1 MNNSYFNP
9 NLVGN
14 SNNIPGAPLFTNT
27 GPTPNQE
34 TAPYSSNSNM
44 TPNIPLLPPQQNYI
58 ENVLQATVRL
68 KLRIYMT
75 FPDSTEWRDRI
86 FEGIL
91 EGSGRDHL
99 VLSDPNTG
107 NWLIIP
113 LIYVDYYEFLES
125 LEDYIQK
132 PR

>member
-1 MNNSYFNP
+1 MNNGYFNP

-14 SNNIPGAPLFTNT
+14 NNIPGSPLFTIG

-34 TAPYSSNSNM
+34 TAPYSESTKNLM
-44 TPNIPLLPPQQNYI
+44 QEPVYI
-58 ENVLQATVRL
+58 ENVLKATARL
-68 KLRIYMT
+68 KLKVYMT
-75 FPDSTEWRDRI
+75 FPDSLEWRDRV

-107 NWLIIP
+107 NWLILP
-113 LIYVDYYEFLES
+113 LIYIDYYEFLES
-125 LEDYIQK
+125 LENYLRNTK
-132 PR
+132 

>member
-14 SNNIPGAPLFTNT
+14 NNNIPGSPLFTNGGT
-27 GPTPNQE
+27 TPNQE
-34 TAPYSSNSNM
+34 TAPYSSNSNL
-44 TPNIPLLPPQQNYI
+44 TPNIPILQTPREQDYI

-68 KLRIYMT
+68 KLRVYMT
-75 FPDSTEWRDRI
+75 FPDSVEWRDRI

-99 VLSDPNTG
+99 VLSDPKTG

-125 LEDYIQK
+125 LENYIK
-132 PR
+132 